1 MKPIKSML
9 YVSGLG
15 LALAF
20 GSAIAADG
28 TGVARAAQGTVDA
41 VTAPGK
47 VVEGISD
54 ESKKNGPVAG
64 AVVGTAKGTVNAV
77 GQVVQGGAAVGVG
90 AVETGV
96 GVVKTVLEPVTG
108 K

>member
-1 MKPIKSML
+1 MKPMKSML
-9 YVSGLG
+9 CMSGLG
-15 LALAF
+15 LALVF
-20 GSAIAADG
+20 GSAIAADE
-28 TGVARAAQGTVDA
+28 TGVARAVQGTADA

-54 ESKKNGPVAG
+54 ETKKNGPIAG
-64 AVVGTAKGTVNAV
+64 AVVGTAKGTVNAA
-77 GQVVQGGAAVGVG
+77 GQVVQGGAAIGVG

-96 GVVKTVLEPVTG
+96 GVVKKVLEPVTG